1 MVSQGTGGNE
11 RRRGFALFYGR
22 DNDLFGKVEDLAY
35 FFPKDGDYSRY
46 YLELT
51 NTFSVSGAVPVIAV
65 SKNGYPLLPD
75 HDHDLEGNV
84 DYNTFNAML
93 SRKGLKRE
101 IGLVKN
107 VSGPFIAGLAN
118 LDGVYGG
125 YRNETSGDCIRVVC
139 MSTNL
144 SMDRAILQN
153 IPM

>member
-1 MVSQGTGGNE
+1 MKDTLGLGGFSDYFE
-11 RRRGFALFYGR
+11 GLSMSWFLREQAELKDGEGFALFYGR

-84 DYNTFNAML
+84 DYNTFNANAL
-93 SRKGLKRE
+93 AKGFETE
-101 IGLVKN
+101 IGLVK
-107 VSGPFIAGLAN
+107 
-118 LDGVYGG
+118 
-125 YRNETSGDCIRVVC
+125 
-139 MSTNL
+139 M
-144 SMDRAILQN
+144 
-153 IPM
+153 